1 MPRKT
6 PTAIKTTV
14 HSWPSIADT
23 PLEPRVLPFVGV
35 SGCSVGG
42 ILELSVC
49 VGVAVAVAVAVTV
62 VIFLRIAVG
71 VAAGVA
77 VAVASGAISVP
88 GSIQREVSSC
98 RPSLH
103 IIRLR

>member
-23 PLEPRVLPFVGV
+23 PLDPRVVPFVGV
-35 SGCSVGG
+35 SGCSIGG

-49 VGVAVAVAVAVTV
+49 VGVGVGVTV
-62 VIFLRIAVG
+62 VILLRIAVG

-88 GSIQREVSSC
+88 GIIQREVSSC

-103 IIRLR
+103 MIRLR